1 MLIVYYLIIVN
12 LTAFLMYGLDKWKA
26 IHKRWRIPEAELLCI
41 ALVGGAFGAYGAML
55 AFRHKT
61 RHPQF
66 SVGVPI
72 MMLLWALG
80 LAWFIFS

>member
-80 LAWFIFS
+80 LALFIFN